1 MNKLTLSLITIAM
14 AACSASAAVPAS
26 VKWHS
31 SDSLPLLGK
40 CVDDAS
46 TSERFQRLPDSLQ
59 HKVKRPPLYSLGLH
73 STGMAIRFA
82 SDAPDIYVKWKSRF
96 KGDMNIMT
104 PTAVRGLDLYMMM
117 PDSTWTFAQS
127 CRPDLSSD
135 RTEVLALGNMDVK
148 PREYMLY
155 LSLYDGV
162 QELSIGA
169 DSLYSVTRPHIAL
182 PEVEHP
188 VVYYGTSLVHG
199 GCVNRAGMS
208 HTNQLRRRL
217 NRDVVNLGFG
227 GNGQLDL
234 EIADVIAAVPSP
246 SLIVLDFVANCSTEQ
261 IDTLMIPFTDIV
273 RAAHPNVPILYIEC
287 RDHPR
292 DQFDLVS
299 RAIDNEHNVMMRR
312 RYEDIARKYAN
323 VHYLAAKEFRSKDFE
338 GTVDGLHLTDY
349 GSIQFADSLEP
360 VFRALMGE

>member
-1 MNKLTLSLITIAM
+1 MTTVTAM
-14 AACSASAAVPAS
+14 AATPAS

-46 TSERFQRLPDSLQ
+46 TSERFQRLPDSLE
-59 HKVKRPPLYSLGLH
+59 HKVKRPALYGLGRH

-117 PDSTWTFAQS
+117 PDSSWTFAQS
-127 CRPDLSSD
+127 CRPDLASD
-135 RTEVLALGNMDVK
+135 RTEVLALGNMDAE

-162 QELSIGA
+162 QDLWIGA
-169 DSLYSVTRPHIAL
+169 DSAYNVTRPHIAL
-182 PEVEHP
+182 PEVNNP
-188 VVYYGTSLVHG
+188 IVYYGTSLVHG

-208 HTNQLRRRL
+208 HSNQLRRRL
-217 NRDVVNLGFG
+217 NRDVINLGFG

-234 EIADVIAAVPSP
+234 EIADIIAATKSP
-246 SLIVLDFVANCSTEQ
+246 SLIILDFVPNCSTGQ

-273 RAAHPNVPILYIEC
+273 RAAHPDVPILFIEC
-287 RDHPR
+287 LDHPR
-292 DQFDLVS
+292 NQFDLS
-299 RAIDNEHNVMMRR
+299 ARQLDDEHNAMMRR
-312 RYEDIARKYAN
+312 RFEDLTKKYKDIY
-323 VHYLAAKEFRSKDFE
+323 YLPSKDLVGTDYE
-338 GTVDGLHLTDY
+338 STVDGVHLTDY
-349 GSIQFADSLEP
+349 GATLFADSLEP
-360 VFRALMGE
+360 VLRSILEKH